1 MMLFVDV
8 AMFKHPLARLIN
20 LDVGVSIIIDAFR
33 CNALVVMRHM
43 ALLELRFFAAYV
55 KPFYA
60 FVPRCVTLAK
70 LRLYSGVLESSAV
83 GCCQIL
89 GSLMQLESE
98 GFGIA
103 LGD

>member
-1 MMLFVDV
+1 
-8 AMFKHPLARLIN
+8 LA
-20 LDVGVSIIIDAFR
+20 
-33 CNALVVMRHM
+33 
-43 ALLELRFFAAYV
+43 E
-55 KPFYA
+55 
-60 FVPRCVTLAK
+60 

-89 GSLMQLESE
+89 WSLMQLECE

>member
-1 MMLFVDV
+1 
-8 AMFKHPLARLIN
+8 
-20 LDVGVSIIIDAFR
+20 
-33 CNALVVMRHM
+33 MRHM
-43 ALLELRFFAAYV
+43 ALLELRFFASDV
-55 KPFYA
+55 KPFHA
-60 FVPRCVTLAK
+60 FVPRFVALAE

-89 GSLMQLESE
+89 WSLMQLQCE